1 MRRYSCGVAGC
12 SSSTDFLR
20 SLYRGGDIR
29 ACLGRRYICRAT
41 DLRETLRKEPPEVC
55 ERDYL
60 VSASNIHVADTRF
73 VSREIQLRHFPKP
86 FRDIGISTSSWTDFW
101 PRRFFLL
108 RPLCGVRSNTP
119 SEQSAASKTSV
130 PLSRDGSRSRSVSVN
145 SERSS

>member
-1 MRRYSCGVAGC
+1 MRRYSCGVAAC

-86 FRDIGISTSSWTDFW
+86 FRDIGNLHELVDG
-101 PRRFFLL
+101 LL
-108 RPLCGVRSNTP
+108 ATAVLSARAPLWRTIKHS
-119 SEQSAASKTSV
+119 Q
-130 PLSRDGSRSRSVSVN
+130 
-145 SERSS
+145 